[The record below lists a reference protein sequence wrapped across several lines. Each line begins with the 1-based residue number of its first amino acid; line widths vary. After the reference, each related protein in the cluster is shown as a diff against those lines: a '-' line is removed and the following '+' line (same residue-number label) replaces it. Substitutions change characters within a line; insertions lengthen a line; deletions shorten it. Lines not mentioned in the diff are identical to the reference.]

1 MYVYGMSLCMWLE
14 NQRMEAEK
22 RAEEYERLI
31 VSGQTTID
39 NIVQLSVWQARESAF
54 REVMREMGYETVRRL

>member
-1 MYVYGMSLCMWLE
+1 MWLE